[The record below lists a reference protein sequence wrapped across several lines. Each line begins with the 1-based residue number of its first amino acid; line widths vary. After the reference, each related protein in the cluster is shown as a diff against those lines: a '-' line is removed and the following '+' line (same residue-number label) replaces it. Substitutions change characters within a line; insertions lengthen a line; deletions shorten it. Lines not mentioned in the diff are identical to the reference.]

1 MPDRLALYTFGVFKK
16 PMSDP
21 ANDGFFALDERIFP
35 LVDRA
40 AGMIARSGY
49 AEEPDKPMWG
59 EHVFPRFYVE
69 RGDGT
74 SPSTLSLWVDV
85 EAAMAFAY
93 FGLHA
98 EALRQAR
105 SWFVDPDWPPYV
117 AWWVSADHTPTWQEA
132 TQRLEQLHDS
142 GPTAAAFSF
151 KSPFDVNGCPITIDR
166 DRVRRYADTNAA
178 NLKQSSPR
186 M

>member
-1 MPDRLALYTFGVFKK
+1 MTHRLALYTFGVFRK

-35 LVDRA
+35 IVDGA
-40 AGMIARSGY
+40 AGMIDRSGY

-59 EHVFPRFYVE
+59 AHIFPRFYVE

-74 SPSTLSLWVDV
+74 SPSTLSLWVDA

-98 EALRQAR
+98 EALKRGR
-105 SWFVDPDWPPYV
+105 EWFVDPQWPPYV
-117 AWWVSADHTPTWQEA
+117 AWWVAGGHTPTWREA
-132 TQRLEQLHDS
+132 TGRLELLHDR
-142 GPTAAAFSF
+142 GPTAEAFSF
-151 KSPFDVNGCPITIDR
+151 KSPFDVAGRPMTLDR
-166 DRVRRYADTNAA
+166 DRIKRYVADNEVRARG
-178 NLKQSSPR
+178 S
-186 M
+186 